1 MPTINKQVSA
11 NEDDGYWEGPNFST
25 TATTTYYGGNSMG
38 TATHNYYR
46 WTGVTI
52 PVGAI
57 ITSATVSCYDS
68 GSGKG
73 TLPDGTKL
81 YFHKSLNPAAPT
93 NVTQANALVSS
104 ATTNWVRPAMSNGMS
119 WFAHPDVKDIIQELV
134 DTYDYS
140 SGSAMMAFI
149 ISVAGSPMKYGYGS
163 IYMRDYSGNT
173 RGAKLD
179 ITYIMGSLL
188 PRRRSF
194 NSLLVR

>member
-11 NEDDGYWEGPNFST
+11 NGDDGYWDKSNFST
-25 TATTTYYGGNSMG
+25 TTITAYYGVNSG
-38 TATHNYYR
+38 GAVTHNYYR

-57 ITSATVSCYDS
+57 ITSATVSCYDY
-68 GSGKG
+68 GSGAG

-104 ATTNWVRPAMSNGMS
+104 ATTNWVRPAMSNGKS

-149 ISVAGSPMKYGYGS
+149 ISADGKSRNCGS
-163 IYMRDYSGNT
+163 IYMRDYTGNT

-179 ITYIMGSLL
+179 ITYTMESLL

>member
-11 NEDDGYWEGPNFST
+11 NGDDGYWDNSNFF
-25 TATTTYYGGNSMG
+25 TTTTIAYYGANSMG
-38 TATHNYYR
+38 EAIHNYYR

-57 ITSATVSCYDS
+57 ITSATVSCYDR
-68 GSGKG
+68 GLGAG

-93 NVTQANALVSS
+93 NFTQANALVSS
-104 ATTNWVRPAMSNGMS
+104 ATTNWVRPAMSNGGS

-149 ISVAGSPMKYGYGS
+149 ISAAGNPQNYGT
-163 IYMRDYSGNT
+163 IFMRDYTGNT

-179 ITYIMGSLL
+179 ITYTMGSLL

>member
-1 MPTINKQVSA
+1 MPTINKQVSD
-11 NEDDGYWEGPNFST
+11 NKDDGHWYGSNFST
-25 TATTTYYGGNSMG
+25 TTTTAYYGVNSAG
-38 TATHNYYR
+38 VATHNYYR

-57 ITSATVSCYDS
+57 ITSATVSCYDH
-68 GSGKG
+68 GSGVG

-104 ATTNWVRPAMSNGMS
+104 ATTNWVRPAMSNGGS
-119 WFAHPDVKDIIQELV
+119 WFAHPNVKDIIQELV

-149 ISVAGSPMKYGYGS
+149 ISAAGSFGNCGA
-163 IYMRDYSGNT
+163 IYMRDYTGNT

-179 ITYIMGSLL
+179 ITYTMGSLL

>member
-11 NEDDGYWEGPNFST
+11 NEDDGHWDGSNFST
-25 TATTTYYGGNSMG
+25 TATTTYYGVNALGE
-38 TATHNYYR
+38 ATHNYYR

-57 ITSATVSCYDS
+57 ITSATVSCYDR
-68 GSGKG
+68 GLGAG

-104 ATTNWVRPAMSNGMS
+104 ATTNWVRPAMSNGGS

-149 ISVAGSPMKYGYGS
+149 ISAAGYLRNCGA
-163 IYMRDYSGNT
+163 IYMRDYTGNT

-179 ITYIMGSLL
+179 ITYTMGSLL

>member
-11 NEDDGYWEGPNFST
+11 NGDDGSWSEYHFST
-25 TATTTYYGGNSMG
+25 TDATTNYGVNDNG

-46 WTGVTI
+46 WTGVKI

-57 ITSATVSCYDS
+57 ITSATVRCYDS
-68 GSGKG
+68 GFGAG
-73 TLPDGTKL
+73 TIPDGTKL

-104 ATTNWVRPAMSNGMS
+104 ATTNWVRPAMSNGWS

-149 ISVAGSPMKYGYGS
+149 ISSAGNPWNYGS
-163 IYMRDYSGNT
+163 IYMRDYTGDN

-179 ITYIMGSLL
+179 ITYIMGKKSLL

>member
-11 NEDDGYWEGPNFST
+11 NGDDGHWYGSNFST
-25 TATTTYYGGNSMG
+25 TTTTAYYGVNG
-38 TATHNYYR
+38 TGAATHNYYR

-57 ITSATVSCYDS
+57 ITSATVSCYDY
-68 GSGKG
+68 GSGTG

-104 ATTNWVRPAMSNGMS
+104 ATTNWVRPAMSNGGS

-149 ISVAGSPMKYGYGS
+149 ISAAGDPQNYGA
-163 IYMRDYSGNT
+163 IFMRDYTGNT

-179 ITYIMGSLL
+179 ITYTMGSLL